1 MEPSKQ
7 KEYFRFIVQ
16 ECRRLS
22 SLIENVLDFSR
33 IEQGRKQ
40 YEFEPTDVV
49 ALIRETVKLMEPYA
63 AEKQVPL
70 ALALDEPQLSILRL
84 STS

>member
-1 MEPSKQ
+1 MNCVRPSPPCGSWRKILSAAKIPDPEKQ
-7 KEYFRFIVQ
+7 NEYFRFIVQ

-40 YEFEPTDVV
+40 YEFEPTN
-49 ALIRETVKLMEPYA
+49 LIGADAKR
-63 AEKQVPL
+63 
-70 ALALDEPQLSILRL
+70 
-84 STS
+84 